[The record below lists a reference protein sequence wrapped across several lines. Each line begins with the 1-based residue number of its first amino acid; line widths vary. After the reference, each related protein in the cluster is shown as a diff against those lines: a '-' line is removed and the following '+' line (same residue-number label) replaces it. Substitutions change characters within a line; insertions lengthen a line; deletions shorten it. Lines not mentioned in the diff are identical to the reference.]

1 MKKAIQFGAG
11 NIGRGF
17 IGYLLNKSGYDLV
30 FADVF
35 DNVIDEI
42 NKEKEYTIHIKDVET
57 QEIKVQNISA
67 VNSTRDEIIDQ
78 IAQASII
85 TTAVGPLNLEKIAD
99 KLAKGIKKRAFE
111 NKEDYLNIIACEN
124 AIEAS
129 KSLQTYVY
137 QYLSDED
144 KAYADKYV
152 GFPNCSVDRIVPPS
166 KNEKPLD
173 VTVENYYEW
182 NVEKDGFKGQIPEIY
197 GMNLVDNLL
206 AYIERKLFTLNTGH
220 ASTAYLGSLKGYKT
234 IDQAINDPQIEDQVR
249 AIMQESGQALIA
261 KFGFDKDAH
270 FAYIEKIINRF
281 KNPYLKDDVKRV
293 GREPMRKLSANERFI
308 KPLNTALEYEL
319 PIDNLVLGIGAAL
332 HFRNEEDNQAVEL
345 EEKIN
350 KLGLDKAI
358 AEITG
363 LTDPKLIEKIT
374 DAYKSLDK

>member
-99 KLAKGIKKRAFE
+99 KLAEGIKKRAYE

-261 KFGFDKDAH
+261 KFGFDKEAH

-308 KPLNTALEYEL
+308 KPLSTALEYDL

-363 LTDPKLIEKIT
+363 LTDPKLIEKII